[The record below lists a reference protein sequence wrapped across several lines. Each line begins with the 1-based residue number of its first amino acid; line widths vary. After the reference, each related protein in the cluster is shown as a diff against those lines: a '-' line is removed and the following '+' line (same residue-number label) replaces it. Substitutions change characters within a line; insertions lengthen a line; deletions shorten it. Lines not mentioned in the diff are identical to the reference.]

1 MRVFMLGWE
10 FPPFISGGLGTAC
23 YGLTRALSRQN
34 VEVMFVLPKPVANA
48 DGGHVHYIGPG
59 EQTGLDAAVGSA
71 GSRER
76 VSSTYR
82 LSELPNVRFHAIA
95 AHFPNAYE
103 SPPQTAP
110 TEALTDVI
118 RTNRP
123 APMRATLEA
132 AAEQQRRRE
141 ATRKMPGLATA
152 GGTDY
157 SGNMFE
163 EAQRYADLCVKLARS
178 EDFDVIHAHDWM
190 TYPAGLAVAGATGKP
205 LVVHVHSTE
214 FDRTGE
220 HVNQQVY
227 DIERRGMHGAIRVV
241 CVSHLTRNICIHRYS
256 VPENRVD
263 VVYNGIDSNGP
274 SSAPRTSISR
284 SDRIVLF
291 LGRITMQK
299 GPEYFV
305 SAAQKVLAKITNV
318 KFVVAGSGDMARQ
331 VIAMAAEMGI
341 GHKVLF
347 TGFLRGKDVERVFR
361 MADVYVMPSVSEPFG
376 IAPLEAIRHDVPVI
390 ISRNSGVAEV
400 LQHALKVDFW
410 DTDDIA
416 DKIIAVLRHP
426 PLSQTMREHAD
437 LEVRQ
442 ITWDGAAGR
451 CVTIYESAIK
461 AMARATM
468 PAY

>member
-34 VEVMFVLPKPVANA
+34 VEVLFVLPKPVANA
-48 DGGHVHYIGPG
+48 DGGHVHYIGPADSG
-59 EQTGLDAAVGSA
+59 PDSNVASNGPRPS
-71 GSRER
+71 
-76 VSSTYR
+76 VSTTYR
-82 LSELPNVRFHAIA
+82 LSEFPNVRFHAIDA
-95 AHFPNAYE
+95 QLSEPYQ
-103 SPPQTAP
+103 SIPPEQRD
-110 TEALTDVI
+110 ELTDVI

-123 APMRATLEA
+123 SPLRATLEA
-132 AAEQQRRRE
+132 AAAEQQRKRKRQPE
-141 ATRKMPGLATA
+141 ADPATA
-152 GGTDY
+152 SGADY
-157 SGNMFE
+157 AGNMFD
-163 EAQRYADLCVKLARS
+163 EAQRYADLCVQLARQ

-190 TYPAGLAVAGATGKP
+190 TYPAGLAVAAATGKP

-220 HVNQQVY
+220 HVNQRIY
-227 DIERRGMHGAIRVV
+227 DIERRGMHGAMRVI
-241 CVSHLTRNICIHRYS
+241 CVSYLTRNICIHRYS
-256 VPENRVD
+256 VPEKRVE
-263 VVYNGIDSNGP
+263 VVYNGIDSNNGGEALEP
-274 SSAPRTSISR
+274 RSAITR

-305 SAAQKVLAKITNV
+305 SAAQKVLAKFTNV

-331 VIAMAAEMGI
+331 MIAMAAEMGI

-400 LQHALKVDFW
+400 IQHALKVDFW
-410 DTDDIA
+410 DVQDIA

-442 ITWDGAAGR
+442 ITWDGAAAR
-451 CVTIYESAIK
+451 CGTLYEQVVK
-461 AMARATM
+461 DMAHAT
-468 PAY
+468 PPR